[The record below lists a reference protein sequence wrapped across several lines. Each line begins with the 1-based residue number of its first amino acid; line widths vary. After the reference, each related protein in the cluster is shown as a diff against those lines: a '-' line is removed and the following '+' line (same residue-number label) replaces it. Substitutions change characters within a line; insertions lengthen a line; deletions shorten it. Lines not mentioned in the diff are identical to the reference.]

1 MERINIFYYGGELTN
16 SERGEIKAQLGYH
29 LGDAPSDSTLCCCIS
44 NEEKGIACNLRVHSA
59 SGHIFIHR
67 ESHTLNQ
74 LMEYVYDSMKQSF
87 KHWHRDHQQFAKS
100 HPLTNNPCK
109 SVGHNA
115 IDCPLNNF
123 AKMAWNLK

>member
-1 MERINIFYYGGELTN
+1 MERINIFYHGSELSN
-16 SERGEIKAQLGYH
+16 EERGRIKAQLGYH

-44 NEEKGIACNLRVHSA
+44 NEENLIACNLRVHSA

-67 ESHTLNQ
+67 ESHDLNQ
-74 LMEYVYDSMKQSF
+74 AMECIYDSMKQSF
-87 KHWHRDHQQFAKS
+87 KHWHRNQVGFAKS

-109 SVGHNA
+109 SASHGP
-115 IDCPLNNF
+115 IDCPLNYF